1 MALSRD
7 SICGQSVPGRGTASA
22 AAPGQEREAMQVA
35 KEGSTEGEE
44 AGWTEHGG
52 LRACAPRTDM
62 GVPLGDV
69 KQPCGFQLQGACSL
83 L

>member
-1 MALSRD
+1 
-7 SICGQSVPGRGTASA
+7 
-22 AAPGQEREAMQVA
+22 MQVA